1 MRKNM
6 IKKIAIIVGSIR
18 KESFS
23 QSLANNIVTL
33 LPEGYEP
40 EFIKIDDLPLYSQD
54 YDTADAPEQYKR
66 FREQVK
72 DTDAVIFVTPE
83 HNRSY
88 PAALKNAIDLGSRP
102 YGQSVWNG
110 KPALVVSQSPGDISG
125 FGANHHLRQTLTFLN
140 MPTLQQPEAYI
151 GHTNK
156 LFDEQGRINNEGTV
170 EFLQTV
176 IDAFIEMVELYQK
189 APEQEGIS

>member
-1 MRKNM
+1 M

-54 YDTADAPEQYKR
+54 SDTADAPEQYKR

-88 PAALKNAIDLGSRP
+88 PAALKNAIDIGSRP

-189 APEQEGIS
+189 APKQEGIS